1 MELYARELEDKDRKR
16 RLAERK
22 KLEHANRAK
31 TKHNNSEKL
40 KLTELKGAL
49 NNCLKATESE
59 QLISAFKTK
68 KDVEDRLLQFPQPW
82 WTYIP
87 DIRDEVKPANPVE
100 ESEQPDENEQ
110 HNEVEPNQGEYEK
123 DAETWVGIRPGIIDA

>member
-1 MELYARELEDKDRKR
+1 MELYATELEDKDCKR

-49 NNCLKATESE
+49 NYCLKTIESE

-68 KDVEDRLLQFPQPW
+68 KDVEDHLLQFLQP
-82 WTYIP
+82 
-87 DIRDEVKPANPVE
+87 
-100 ESEQPDENEQ
+100 
-110 HNEVEPNQGEYEK
+110 
-123 DAETWVGIRPGIIDA
+123 

>member
-59 QLISAFKTK
+59 QLISAFKIK
-68 KDVEDRLLQFPQPW
+68 KDVEDRLLQFPHPW
-82 WTYIP
+82 WTYTP
-87 DIRDEVKPANPVE
+87 DVPDEVQPVNPVE
-100 ESEQPDENEQ
+100 ESEQPDQNEQ
-110 HNEVEPNQGEYEK
+110 YSEVEATLDEYEQ
-123 DAETWVGIRPGIIDA
+123 DAETLVGISCGIIDV